1 MVDAGDVD
9 GGGVADGEL
18 VVAGGEPAVVFEVVE
33 AALDGV
39 SVLVLC
45 GVEGWRSAADG
56 AASYSARIRAL
67 YSAVN
72 TRRLG
77 RSARGPMTP
86 SSTAPSA
93 KVIVIGCYSLL
104 TPCKG
109 RNSVVV
115 SHHSLTHRVANLAVR
130 GGTGRSA
137 HADSRRIRK

>member
-1 MVDAGDVD
+1 MTHA
-9 GGGVADGEL
+9 
-18 VVAGGEPAVVFEVVE
+18 PAPRPPC
-33 AALDGV
+33 
-39 SVLVLC
+39 S
-45 GVEGWRSAADG
+45 

-77 RSARGPMTP
+77 RSARGPMAP

-115 SHHSLTHRVANLAVR
+115 SHHSLTHRDPARWGAFVMSTGALIAAVER
-130 GGTGRSA
+130 AGPA
-137 HADSRRIRK
+137 LV